1 MDSKAHDI
9 LTSLPLFQGVGA
21 LDVVRILDNVNCE
34 LQRLDAG
41 QRWQQ
46 QGDVCQQ
53 LVCLVSGSMR
63 VTTAYADGK
72 YKFTELMESPK
83 VIEPD
88 ILFGIQRQYTASYTA
103 ECSCQLLTIPK
114 NDISRMLFS
123 IEVFRLNFLNL
134 LSTCSVR
141 HREASL
147 PQPVSNTTT
156 RFVQF
161 IQAHTSSPTGWKQ
174 MNIRQEDLCLYL
186 GISRM
191 VVSGLLHNLENK
203 GLIRLSRNTI
213 EVPDMER
220 LAQNSNT

>member
-21 LDVVRILDNVNCE
+21 LDIVRILDNVNCE

-53 LVCLVSGSMR
+53 LVFLVSGSMK
-63 VTTAYADGK
+63 VTTSYAEGT
-72 YKFTELMESPK
+72 YTFTEIVESPK

-134 LSTCSVR
+134 LSTLSVR
-141 HREASL
+141 NRNAAL
-147 PQPVSNTTT
+147 PQPVSNTAT
-156 RFVQF
+156 RFAHF
-161 IQAHTSSPTGWKQ
+161 IQAHTASPKGWKLV
-174 MNIRQEDLCLYL
+174 NIRQEDLCKYL

-191 VVSGLLHNLENK
+191 VLSNTLHNLENK
-203 GLIRLSRNTI
+203 GLIRIGRNTI
-213 EVPDMER
+213 EVPEMEHLVPNQR
-220 LAQNSNT
+220 I